1 MLRSTSCD
9 TFAAC
14 GAESWP
20 FEKRNFLQLCSETET
35 DITMSDTPADSQSTT
50 TRVWLCEDNERF
62 RRTLCSA
69 INQID
74 SLSCDQSLGSV
85 EDTLAQMTE
94 SEAPDVL
101 LLDIGLPGMDGISAL
116 PSLRAAAPGTR
127 IVILTVFDDHD
138 KVFRAVCAGADG
150 YLLKTST
157 VERIGEAIREVASG
171 GASMNPEIA
180 RKVLDVFSGKRETHN
195 GPALTDRETEVLR
208 HVVRGMTKKEVAA
221 ELDLSRHTVDS
232 HLRNIYQK
240 LHVNNRAG
248 AVAAALREGLV

>member
-1 MLRSTSCD
+1 
-9 TFAAC
+9 
-14 GAESWP
+14 
-20 FEKRNFLQLCSETET
+20 
-35 DITMSDTPADSQSTT
+35 MSDMTSDTT
-50 TRVWLCEDNERF
+50 SKTTSVWLCEDNERF

-74 SLSCDQSLGSV
+74 GLVCNASLGSV
-85 EDTLAQMTE
+85 EDTLSQL
-94 SEAPDVL
+94 SVSDAPDVL

-116 PSLRAAAPGTR
+116 PSLRAAAPGTQ

-157 VERIGEAIREVASG
+157 VERIGDAIREVGSG

-180 RKVLDVFSGKRETHN
+180 RKVLDLFSGKRETHT
-195 GPALTDRETEVLR
+195 GPSLTEREQEVLR
-208 HVVRGMTKKEVAA
+208 LVVRGMTKKEIAG

>member
-1 MLRSTSCD
+1 MT
-9 TFAAC
+9 T
-14 GAESWP
+14 
-20 FEKRNFLQLCSETET
+20 TET
-35 DITMSDTPADSQSTT
+35 IS
-50 TRVWLCEDNERF
+50 VWLCEDNERF
-62 RRTLCSA
+62 RRSLEGA

-74 SLSCDQSLGSV
+74 GLHCAASLGSV
-85 EDTLAQMTE
+85 EDTLEQATRE
-94 SEAPDVL
+94 GPPNVL
-101 LLDIGLPGMDGISAL
+101 LLDIGLPGMDGITGL
-116 PSLRAAAPGTR
+116 PRLREVAPDAK

-157 VERIGEAIREVASG
+157 VERIGAAIKEVSTG

-180 RKVLDVFSGKRETHN
+180 RKVLDLFSGKRHRNN
-195 GPALTDRETEVLR
+195 GPTLTDRELDVLR
-208 HVVRGMTKKEVAA
+208 HVVRGLTKKEIAVQL
-221 ELDLSRHTVDS
+221 ELSAHTVDT

>member
-1 MLRSTSCD
+1 
-9 TFAAC
+9 
-14 GAESWP
+14 
-20 FEKRNFLQLCSETET
+20 
-35 DITMSDTPADSQSTT
+35 MSDTPADSQSTT

-85 EDTLAQMTE
+85 EDTLAQITE
-94 SEAPDVL
+94 SGPPDVL
-101 LLDIGLPGMDGISAL
+101 LLDIGLPGKDGISAL

>member
-1 MLRSTSCD
+1 MPDS
-9 TFAAC
+9 
-14 GAESWP
+14 
-20 FEKRNFLQLCSETET
+20 
-35 DITMSDTPADSQSTT
+35 PADSEDRITN
-50 TRVWLCEDNERF
+50 VWLCEDNERF
-62 RRTLCSA
+62 RRTLCAA
-69 INQID
+69 INQIEN
-74 SLSCDQSLGSV
+74 LNCEQSLGSV
-85 EDTLAQMTE
+85 EYTLSRITE
-94 SEAPDVL
+94 SGPPDVL

-116 PSLRAAAPGTR
+116 PSLRSAAPGTR

-180 RKVLDVFSGKRETHN
+180 RKVLDVFAGKRETHN

-208 HVVRGMTKKEVAA
+208 LVVKGMTKKEVAT

-240 LHVNNRAG
+240 LHVNNRVG

>member
-1 MLRSTSCD
+1 
-9 TFAAC
+9 
-14 GAESWP
+14 
-20 FEKRNFLQLCSETET
+20 
-35 DITMSDTPADSQSTT
+35 MSDAPTDSDSTPTK
-50 TRVWLCEDNERF
+50 VWLCEDNERF

-85 EDTLAQMTE
+85 EDTLSRIGEAG
-94 SEAPDVL
+94 APDVL

-157 VERIGEAIREVASG
+157 VERIGEAIREVANG

-180 RKVLDVFSGKRETHN
+180 RKVLDVFSGKREKQN
-195 GPALTDRETEVLR
+195 GPALTDREIEVLR

-221 ELDLSRHTVDS
+221 ELELSRHTVDS

>member
-1 MLRSTSCD
+1 M
-9 TFAAC
+9 
-14 GAESWP
+14 
-20 FEKRNFLQLCSETET
+20 T
-35 DITMSDTPADSQSTT
+35 DITPETSKTT
-50 TRVWLCEDNERF
+50 TVWLCEDNERF

-69 INQID
+69 INQIEG
-74 SLSCDQSLGSV
+74 LECNASLGSV
-85 EDTLAQMTE
+85 EDALQQIAE
-94 SEAPDVL
+94 LGAPDVL

-116 PSLRAAAPGTR
+116 PSLKAAAPETR

-157 VERIGEAIREVASG
+157 VERIGEAIREVGGG

-180 RKVLDVFSGKRETHN
+180 RKVLDLFSGKREKHS
-195 GPALTDRETEVLR
+195 GPALTDREQEVLR
-208 HVVRGMTKKEVAA
+208 LVVRGMTKKEIAG